1 MKKSKWF
8 ITAGVT
14 LLAVSALA
22 ACGNKSSSSKSVDQ
36 SSLPTTVKNKG
47 TAKPNATLN
56 AAIVD
61 SSGGTGIFMDEIA
74 VQSIDLNFAGYV
86 DETMFG
92 SDKNL
97 QIDDSGL
104 ASVKFDNDAKTVT
117 VTLTGKNYKWSDG
130 QSFTI
135 DDYIFTIYQIGSK
148 DYTGIRYSDGFAGIV
163 GMADYHEGKT
173 DTISGV
179 EKKDDYTAV
188 LHYSE
193 MNPSMT
199 YVSYLP
205 NYVAPQH
212 IFKDIPVQDWEKSD
226 YARTAKFVGMGPY
239 KIKSVVSGESVVYE
253 ANPNYYK
260 GEPKTKNLK
269 VDVVS
274 PDTIAQ
280 EVKAGHYDITNI
292 PSDQYDQFKDLSNVT
307 LLGSKENTLHY
318 LGFKLG
324 KIEDDKRVMNSS
336 AKASNVKLRQALA
349 YALDNKKI
357 GESVYNGLWYPATTL
372 EISFFGDLHS
382 DDVKSYSFK
391 QDKAKKLLK
400 EAGYKDTN
408 NDGYVEDPKGKS
420 FKLTLAAPQRGDAF
434 ESMIQQYIA
443 WWKEI
448 GVKVELYGG
457 RTMEK
462 NAFYEEVQKSDSSV
476 DMFLGAFGTGFDPS
490 PLGLWG
496 PDTTNMNYTGF
507 VSEKQNKLF
516 KKLVSEKAMDK
527 DYRIKAYKEWQEY
540 SNEQLYAV
548 PLFEINA
555 VVAVNKRVKSY
566 DTEIGAKA
574 GMVNNIEVVSNKG
587 VADK

>member
-47 TAKPNATLN
+47 TAKKDATLKV
-56 AAIVD
+56 ALVA
-61 SSGGTGIFMDEIA
+61 SSGGTGIFMDELA
-74 VQSIDLNFAGYV
+74 NLDIDGNFSDYV
-86 DETMFG
+86 DSTIFEY
-92 SDKNL
+92 DKNL
-97 QIDDSGL
+97 QINDSGL
-104 ASVKFDNDAKTVT
+104 ASAKFDNDAKTIT

-130 QSFTI
+130 QPFTI
-135 DDYIFTIYQIGSK
+135 DDYIFTIYQIGNK
-148 DYTGIRYSDGFAGIV
+148 DYTGVRYSDGYAGIV

-179 EKKDDYTAV
+179 EKKDDYTVV

-199 YVSYLP
+199 YASYLP
-205 NYVAPQH
+205 NFVAPQH

-226 YARTAKFVGMGPY
+226 YARTAKFVGMGAY

-253 ANPNYYK
+253 ANPYYFK
-260 GEPKTKNLK
+260 GETKNKNLK

-292 PSDQYDQFKDLSNVT
+292 PSDQYEQFTKLKNID
-307 LLGSKENTLHY
+307 LLGSKENSLRY

-324 KIEDDKRVMNSS
+324 KIENGKRVMNPNS
-336 AKASNVKLRQALA
+336 KVSNVKLRQALA

-382 DDVKSYSFK
+382 DDVKSYSFN

-420 FKLTLAAPQRGDAF
+420 FKLTLAATQRGDAY

-457 RTMEK
+457 RTMEG
-462 NAFYEEVQKSDSSV
+462 NAFYEEIKKNDTSV
-476 DMFLGAFGTGFDPS
+476 DMYIGAFITGFDPS
-490 PLGLWG
+490 PIGLWG

-548 PLFEINA
+548 PLFETNA
-555 VVAVNKRVKSY
+555 VVAVNKRVKVY
-566 DTEIGAKA
+566 NTEIGSA
-574 GMVNNIEVVSNKG
+574 NNKEYNLEVVSDKG